1 MQRRAARFEARVLEH
16 LVDEVEQRARVA
28 LHALDGVLLQGRER
42 GRGVAREYLAQAD
55 DDVQGRAQLVAH
67 VGDEGRLQAVV
78 LAQAVVG
85 GEQLVVAAHVVRDVA
100 EDRDDALVQPAVARE
115 RRGAHGDDALAAV
128 ALQELAAL
136 RGDVLAALA
145 RAADGRV
152 PRRDDVAAQVA
163 QRHVGDERVNPV
175 AELARLATEDARCR
189 RVDAVATVGVHDDD
203 ALDHLVDDA
212 RQFRRA
218 RLLRGEGRGRQA
230 LGADALRDLR
240 QDEY

>member
-1 MQRRAARFEARVLEH
+1 MP
-16 LVDEVEQRARVA
+16 
-28 LHALDGVLLQGRER
+28 
-42 GRGVAREYLAQAD
+42 
-55 DDVQGRAQLVAH
+55 
-67 VGDEGRLQAVV
+67 
-78 LAQAVVG
+78 
-85 GEQLVVAAHVVRDVA
+85 AHVVRDVA
-100 EDRDDALVQPAVARE
+100 EDGDDPLVETAVADE
-115 RRGAHGDDALAAV
+115 RRRAHGDDALPAF

-145 RAADGRV
+145 RAANGRV
-152 PRRDDVAAQVA
+152 PRRDDVAVQVA